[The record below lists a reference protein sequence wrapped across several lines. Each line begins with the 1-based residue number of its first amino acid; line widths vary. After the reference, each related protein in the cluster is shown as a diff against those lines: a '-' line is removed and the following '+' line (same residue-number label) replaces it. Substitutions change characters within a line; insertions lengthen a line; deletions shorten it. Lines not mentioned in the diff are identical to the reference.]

1 MKILSITRYLQSVY
15 IPGDRDMF
23 QSIIETRREVIKRIN
38 LEIRKIDGI

>member
-38 LEIRKIDGI
+38 LEIRRIDGI

>member
-1 MKILSITRYLQSVY
+1 VY

-38 LEIRKIDGI
+38 LEIRRIDGI

>member
-15 IPGDRDMF
+15 VPGDRDMF

-38 LEIRKIDGI
+38 LEIRRIDGI